1 MLIIYEFHNIKWRLN
16 FFFTT
21 FPPPDHVAVKF
32 GVDRG
37 QIKTAIRTKLN
48 NEDKLLKKRLGLG
61 KAENKAVIDQ
71 SFCQDAS
78 LLPENGAMTND
89 SQL

>member
-1 MLIIYEFHNIKWRLN
+1 MM
-16 FFFTT
+16 
-21 FPPPDHVAVKF
+21 FPLPDHVSAKF
-32 GVDRG
+32 GVDSS

-61 KAENKAVIDQ
+61 KAENKAIIDQ

-78 LLPENGAMTND
+78 LLPENGAMRND

>member
-1 MLIIYEFHNIKWRLN
+1 MKLNVGNLFNIFIMLL
-16 FFFTT
+16 
-21 FPPPDHVAVKF
+21 FPGHVTVKF
-32 GVDRG
+32 GVESS
-37 QIKTAIRTKLN
+37 QIKIAIRTKLN

-61 KAENKAVIDQ
+61 KAENKALIDQ

-78 LLPENGAMTND
+78 LLTENGAMESD